1 MEVGAVSAQVDGLRQ
16 DLNRFFV
23 EPPTYGAEHS
33 ELALPAPIIVS
44 PFVVRGVR
52 PSHPRSPN

>member
-44 PFVVRGVR
+44 PFAV
-52 PSHPRSPN
+52 